1 LTVPDIEVRY
11 GITLRRIDAGRLVI
25 L

>member
-11 GITLRRIDAGRLVI
+11 GITLRRIDAGQLVI